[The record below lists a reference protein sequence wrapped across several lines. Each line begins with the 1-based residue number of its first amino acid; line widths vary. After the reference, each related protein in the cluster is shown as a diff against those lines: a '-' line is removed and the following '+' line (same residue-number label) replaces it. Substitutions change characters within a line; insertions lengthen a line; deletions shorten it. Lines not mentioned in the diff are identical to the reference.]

1 MNKSQAEKV
10 LFDVLGSYKRLSN
23 ESLFFC
29 PACQHHKQKL
39 SVNLDKNAFKCWVC
53 DYRGR
58 NIRRLVRRFG
68 TYTQLKKWDEITGRI
83 DYDKFAEDLF
93 METEKVEEQ
102 PQKLSL
108 PEEFHTLS
116 SRTLSLAAR
125 KPYEYLISRGLDDF
139 DILRWKMGYC
149 LAGEYRN
156 RVIVPSFDDDG
167 DVNYFISRSFIGDS
181 YKYKNPRA
189 SKDIIFNELFVD
201 WESDL
206 ILVEGVFD
214 AIVAGNAVPI
224 LGSTLRADSKLIKK
238 IVYHDTPVYLAFD
251 EDAQKK
257 ENAVIRMLS
266 KYDIELYKI
275 DTTGYDDVGSMSRQI
290 FEQRKNSASFIDG
303 DNYLLLN
310 MLEAI

>member
-10 LFDVLGSYKRLSN
+10 LFDVLGNYKRLSN

-149 LAGEYRN
+149 LTGEYRN

-290 FEQRKNSASFIDG
+290 FEQRKNDASFIDG

>member
-1 MNKSQAEKV
+1 MNRNQAEKV
-10 LFDVLGSYKRLSN
+10 LFDVLGNYKRLSN

-29 PACQHHKQKL
+29 PACGHHKQKL

-58 NIRRLVRRFG
+58 NIRRLIRRFG
-68 TYTQLKKWDEITGRI
+68 TFPQLKKWDEITGRV

-93 METEKVEEQ
+93 DEKKDVEP

-108 PEEFHTLS
+108 PEDFCSLS
-116 SRTLSLAAR
+116 SKDLSPAAR
-125 KPYEYLISRGLDDF
+125 KPYEYLISRGLDHF

-149 LAGEYRN
+149 RSGEYRN
-156 RVIVPSFDDDG
+156 RVVVPSFDDDG

-189 SKDIIFNELFVD
+189 SKNIVFNELFVD
-201 WESDL
+201 WDSDL
-206 ILVEGVFD
+206 VLVEGVFD

-257 ENAVIRMLS
+257 ENQVIRMLI

-275 DTTGYDDVGSMSRQI
+275 DTTGYDDVGSMSREV